1 MSLYYYVNNETT
13 TKESINNHIKI
24 FNEYIFKTPTLKEAL
39 MQMFNSSGAN
49 SFKTSNLINEIL
61 TIITTHLNMKYKE
74 IKKNIQK

>member
-1 MSLYYYVNNETT
+1 
-13 TKESINNHIKI
+13 
-24 FNEYIFKTPTLKEAL
+24 